1 MWQGLCSIAGRYVR
15 RAYNSAPWE
24 EGPCAFVPAAM
35 RRPRACSSRRSGLV
49 TALCAAVGIA
59 FLLAPPPAF
68 AQSTT
73 LVSNL
78 DRPAAYHGAAGIY
91 AQGFRTGANTAG
103 YTITN
108 VQVRLIAGSVTS
120 STKTSVLIRQERNGE
135 PGALVTSLTTQTPLV
150 DGVNTF
156 AAPANTTLNPRTN
169 YFITVNETLP
179 AGVPF
184 TVSQRAV
191 YEFTGRGEQSGTDGW
206 RIDDKLLFKNHLSQD
221 WGTSNRQLLFIGV
234 NGDGHTTNTEPP
246 VEIVPP
252 TVDGTV
258 PDSSLVTNTHLR
270 RQSDILHPYAY
281 GGLYTGLWAQGFV
294 TGSNRHGYTVTEI
307 DIVLNTMASPEAPT
321 VELHHTPHLNG
332 ATRFV
337 SPPIAHR
344 RLAAGQVLTYR
355 APSGT
360 RLNPSTRY
368 YVRVRHSSSSATEAH
383 RVVRVRDDGE
393 AGAPGGWSIDD
404 NAMVAAKNNVW
415 NYAPDP
421 DRRSLQ
427 IGVKGFPNAGTP
439 GAPTGLVTTAD
450 GTDRIDLSW
459 HAPSDTGAVGVPVG
473 GYRIEVSTDGG
484 ATFSDLVA
492 NTTNA
497 DTTYAHTGFQPG
509 ETRHYR
515 VSAITSGTT
524 GNASGVANATT
535 DAVVPGAPTGL
546 TATANGETR
555 IDLTWTAPEY
565 DGGSTITGY
574 RIEVSTGPQF
584 NTLVADTGNANTSYS
599 HTDLQAGDI
608 RHYRVSAIN
617 SAGTGDPSNIASAT
631 IASTTGQAVVDPP
644 TVVGTPVVSGAG
656 SDGTWTQGE
665 TVGVTVTFSEAV
677 NVDTSGGTPSIGIG
691 LGGTVARSATYAS
704 GTGTTELVFG
714 YTLVQGDGSHSLM
727 AVTPASLALNGG
739 TIRSAANQTNAQ
751 LAHNGTVSSS
761 TLATVPEP
769 SAPGV
774 PEPSA
779 PGVPTT
785 RDSLVT
791 NTHLRRQSDILHPDA
806 YGGLYTGLWAQG
818 FVTGSNRH
826 GYTVTEIDIVLNTMA
841 SPEAPTV
848 ELHHTPH
855 LNGATRFVSPP
866 IAHRRLAAGQVLTYR
881 APSGTRLN
889 PSTRYYVRVRHSS
902 SSATEAHR
910 VVRVRDDGEA
920 GAPGGWS
927 IDDNAMVAAKNNVWN
942 YAPDPDRRSLQ
953 IGVKGFPN
961 AGTPGAPTGLVT
973 TADGTDR
980 IDLSW
985 HAPSDTGA
993 VGVPVG
999 GYRIEVSTDG
1009 GATFSDLVA
1018 NTTNADTTYAHTG
1031 FQPGETRHYRVSAI
1045 TSGTT
1050 GNASGV
1056 ANATTDAVVPGAPTG
1071 LTATANGETRIDLTW
1086 TAPEYDGGSTITGY
1100 RIAVSSGPQF
1110 NTLVADTGNA
1120 NTSYSHTDLQDGDI
1134 RHYRVSAINSAGAG
1148 DPSNIASATI
1158 ASTAVQVVVD
1168 PPTVDGTP
1176 SVSGA
1181 GTDAQWSVGETVGV
1195 TVTFSEAVDV
1205 DTSGGTPSIGISLG
1219 GTAARSATYAS
1230 GTGTTELVFGYT
1242 LVLGDGSHSL
1252 MAVTPASLA
1261 LNGGTIRSAAN
1272 QTNAQLAHNGTVVLG
1287 SSTRSTVPEA
1297 SFQDVPKS
1305 HDGATAFTVG
1315 VQFSG
1320 QPAGLSATRDAAS
1333 VLEVTGGSVTS
1344 ARVTSKSANP
1354 AWEVTVAPDG
1364 LGEVTIEVPV
1374 RACTEANAVCIGG
1387 RSLSRAVETTVPGTP
1402 MTARFTQTP
1411 SAHDGSNG
1419 FELHMEFSHEPENF
1433 SYRTVQDAL
1442 FDIEGGRIER
1452 VWRRERGKGR
1462 QWGIVVAPGGGGA
1475 VTLAARATT
1484 DCAAQY
1490 AACDAEGRK
1499 FAGDLSLTVPGPSSP
1514 PVVSIA
1520 ASATPVTEGTAAAF
1534 TLSRTGATDA
1544 ALTVTVSV
1552 SESKASVSGTPPTSV
1567 TFAAGSASATLSV
1580 ATEDDETVEDAST
1593 VTATVSS
1600 GSGYTVSGPSG
1611 TADVVVEDDDAAPV
1625 VTTASPIVVAEN
1637 ATSVATLSATDA
1649 DTAVADLSWSIPAG
1663 AAGGADAAKF
1673 ALTAG
1678 GVLTFKAAK
1687 DYESPDDADT
1697 DGEYEVTV
1705 RVNDGANAV
1714 DAALVVRLS
1723 DVDEVA
1729 PTLSSASVDG
1739 DALALTFD
1747 EALDGDSV
1755 PPKSAFA
1762 VTVAGAARGV
1772 DTVAVSEKVVTLTLS
1787 SSVSSGET
1795 VTVGYT
1801 VPTGAGAKPVKDAV
1815 GNAAATFSSA
1825 GVTNATAALPV
1836 VSIAASATPVT
1847 EGAAAAFT
1855 LSRTGATD
1863 AALTVSVSVSESE
1876 ASVSGTPPTSVTFA
1890 AASAS
1895 ATLSVATED
1904 DEVAEDASTVTATVS
1919 SGSGYTVSG
1928 TSASADVV
1936 VEDDDAAPVVT
1947 TASPIVVA
1955 ENATSVATLS
1965 ATDADTAA
1973 ADLSWSIPAGAA
1985 GGADRAKFALTA
1997 DGALS
2002 FTAAKDFEAPDD
2014 ADADGAYE
2022 VTVRVT
2028 DGVNPVDAALVVR
2041 LEGADDDTGP
2051 TASLEALPERHDGT
2065 AAFRFELHFSEAPSG
2080 LSYRTVGGGLLEVTG
2095 GTLTHA
2101 RRLTRGSNQGWEVT
2115 VEPTQAGDIV
2125 ITLPARSCGEADA
2138 ICIDGEPLARAAT
2151 ATVPGPAS
2159 SSLPVVSIA
2168 ASATPVTEGAAA
2180 AFTLSRTGA
2189 TDAALTVSVSVSESE
2204 ASVSGTPP
2212 TSVTFAAASASA
2224 TLSVAT
2230 EDDEVA
2236 EDASTV
2242 TATVSSGSGYTVSG
2256 TSASADVVVEDD
2268 DATPVVTTASPI
2280 VVAENA
2286 TSVATLSAT
2295 DADTAAADLSWSI
2308 PAGAAG
2314 GADAAQ
2320 FALTADGVLS
2330 FTAAKDYEAPDDADA
2345 DGAYEVTVRVTDGA
2359 NPVDAALVV
2368 RLSDVDDV
2376 APVLSSASVDGAVLT
2391 LTFGEALDT
2400 ASQPASSSFAVSVA
2414 GSARTVDA
2422 VAVSEKV
2429 VALTLSSAVTSGQT
2443 VTVGYTV
2450 PTGAGAKPVQDAAG
2464 NPAASFANTNTTNAT
2479 DALPVVLIAPAAT
2492 PVTEGTA
2499 AAFVLT
2505 RTGATDAALTVAV
2518 SVSESEA
2525 AVSGTPPT
2533 SVTFAAG
2540 SASATLSVATE
2551 DDEVAE
2557 DASTV
2562 TVTVSSGSDYTVDG
2576 TSGSAEAVV
2585 NDDDDAPAVTTASP
2599 IVVAENATAV
2609 ATLSATDADT
2619 AAADLSWSIPEDEAG
2634 GVDGAQFTLSA
2645 DGELLFREAKDYEA
2659 PDDAD
2664 ADGAYEVTVRV
2675 TDGANPVDAA
2685 LVVRL
2690 EDADD
2695 AAPAL
2700 TGASVDGAA
2709 LTLTFGEAL
2718 DGDSVPPPSSFAVT
2732 VAGSARAIDSA
2743 AVSGSTVGLT
2753 LSSAVTSGETVTV
2766 GYTVPTGADVQP
2778 VQDAA
2783 GNPAVAFAN
2792 TNAIN
2797 TTAAALPGV
2806 SIAPASTPVTEGTA
2820 AAFVLTRTGATAAEL
2835 TVTVQV
2841 SEAGSVLDGTPPWSA
2856 TFASGSAE
2864 TRLSVA
2870 TENDAADEADARVSA
2885 SIMAGDGYEVDA
2897 ERASTGV
2904 DVFDDDAAVQVAA
2917 VEELW
2922 SATLTWT
2929 DLGNNWFGGFADG
2942 FSNPGWSEDGQAF
2955 RIWYISY
2962 DVGARTLLM
2971 AHDGSGGLIGEPGE
2985 LSLHVGGHEVGAGE
2999 ALSAFAGARVG
3010 RVGGVD
3016 AQWSV
3021 GEEVTVRLTRASGDA
3036 EAGPAGPGFS
3046 VADAQANEASG
3057 VPLRFRVTLDA
3068 PAQSTVSVR
3077 YRTANG
3083 TAQAG
3088 ADYVAGRGAVRFAR
3102 GETAKT
3108 IAVAVVQDSHDEGSE
3123 TMTLTLSGPHGATV
3137 ADGTATGTI
3146 SNTGPIPQAWSAR
3159 FGRTVAEQA
3168 IDAVQ
3173 ARFEA
3178 PRTLGLAGTIAG
3190 QPLAS
3195 TTTTDRS
3202 HEQVQD
3208 AREGLENLAKWF
3220 DGTPKEDNELGTGM
3234 NTLTGGEV
3242 LSTSSFAL
3250 TEGTAESG
3258 FASFWGRGA
3267 VTHFDGRDEEM
3278 TLDGEV
3284 ASAMLGADFSRD
3296 AWLGGVMVSH
3306 SLGKGG
3312 YRSSDSNGEVEST
3325 LTALFPY
3332 ARYTLSERV
3341 SVWGM
3346 AGYGEGTLTVTPE
3359 GSAPLRPDMDLLM
3372 GALGVRGVLV
3382 DGGADGPTLTAKSD
3396 AFAVHTSTDSVSGSA
3411 GNLEASKADVT
3422 RVRFALEG
3430 SRPVRLGE
3438 SVVLTPSLE
3447 LGVRHDGGDAE
3458 TGFGA
3463 DIGAG
3468 LALSDPTRGISAE
3481 VRARGLL
3488 THEAQKMRERGLSGT
3503 LAFDPAP
3510 DTERGLSVSL
3520 TQTVG
3525 AQGAGGADAL
3535 LERRT
3540 LAGLGAEEDGALS
3553 ARRLDTRIGYG
3564 LGVFDNRWTAVPEL
3578 GLGLSERDREV
3589 RLGWRLV
3596 ERVTTGLAFELGVEG
3611 TRREWTDTDDGAE
3624 HGIGIGAGWRLAGAR
3639 ASHGSLEMRVE
3650 AARRDVANDDRA
3662 PEHTIGLNVRARW

>member
-1 MWQGLCSIAGRYVR
+1 MRLGGNGAMEFVWQGLCSIAGRYVR
-15 RAYNSAPWE
+15 RVYNSAQWE
-24 EGPCAFVPAAM
+24 EVPCAFVPAAM
-35 RRPRACSSRRSGLV
+35 RRPRACSSRPSELV

-103 YTITN
+103 YTLTN

-120 STKTSVLIRQERNGE
+120 STKTSVLIRQARNGE
-135 PGALVTSLTTQTPLV
+135 PGALVTALTTQTPLV

-169 YFITVNETLP
+169 YFITVNEILP
-179 AGVPF
+179 PPTGAPGGVPF
-184 TVSQRAV
+184 VAGPRAV

-221 WGTSNRQLLFIGV
+221 WGTSNRQLLLFIGV
-234 NGDGHTTNTEPP
+234 NGDVHTTNTEPQGG
-246 VEIVPP
+246 IVPP

-270 RQSDILHPYAY
+270 RQSDILHPDSH
-281 GGLYTGLWAQGFV
+281 GKLHTGLWAQGFV

-393 AGAPGGWSIDD
+393 AGVPGGWSIDD
-404 NAMVAAKNNVW
+404 NAMVAPKNNIW

-421 DRRSLQ
+421 NRRSLQ

-439 GAPTGLVTTAD
+439 GAPTGLVATAD
-450 GTDRIDLSW
+450 GTDRIDFSW

-497 DTTYAHTGFQPG
+497 DTTNAHTGLQPG

-546 TATANGETR
+546 TATANGQTR

-574 RIEVSTGPQF
+574 RIAVSTGPQF

-599 HTDLQAGDI
+599 HTGLQAGDI

-617 SAGTGDPSNIASAT
+617 SAGAGDPSNIASAT
-631 IASTTGQAVVDPP
+631 IASTSGQVVVDPP
-644 TVVGTPVVSGAG
+644 TVDGTPSVSGAG
-656 SDGTWTQGE
+656 TDAQWSVGG

-677 NVDTSGGTPSIGIG
+677 DVDTSGGTPSIGIS
-691 LGGTVARSATYAS
+691 LGGTAARSATYAR

-714 YTLVQGDGSHSLM
+714 YTLVEGDGSHSLM
-727 AVTPASLALNGG
+727 VVTPASLALNGG

-751 LAHNGTVSSS
+751 LAHNGTVVLGSS
-761 TLATVPEP
+761 TLVTVPET
-769 SAPGV
+769 
-774 PEPSA
+774 SA

-791 NTHLRRQSDILHPDA
+791 NTHLRRQSDILHPDSH
-806 YGGLYTGLWAQG
+806 GKLHTGLWAQG

-920 GAPGGWS
+920 GVPGGWS
-927 IDDNAMVAAKNNVWN
+927 IDDNAMVAPKNNIWN
-942 YAPDPDRRSLQ
+942 YAPDPNRRSLQ

-961 AGTPGAPTGLVT
+961 AGTPGAPTGLVA

-980 IDLSW
+980 IDFSW

-1018 NTTNADTTYAHTG
+1018 NTTNADTTNVHTG
-1031 FQPGETRHYRVSAI
+1031 LQPGETRHYRVSAI

-1071 LTATANGETRIDLTW
+1071 LTATANGQTRIDLTW

-1100 RIAVSSGPQF
+1100 RIAVSSGSGF
-1110 NTLVADTGNA
+1110 SDLVADTGNA

-1205 DTSGGTPSIGISLG
+1205 DTSGGTPSIGIDLG
-1219 GTAARSATYAS
+1219 GTAARSTTYAS

-1242 LVLGDGSHSL
+1242 LVQGDGSHSL
-1252 MAVTPASLA
+1252 MAVTPNSLA

-1333 VLEVTGGSVTS
+1333 VLEVTGGSVTG

-1354 AWEVTVAPDG
+1354 DWEVTVAPDG

-1374 RACTEANAVCIGG
+1374 RTCTEANAVCIGG
-1387 RSLSRAVETTVPGTP
+1387 RSLSRAAETTVPGTP

-1442 FDIEGGRIER
+1442 FDIKGGRIER

-1462 QWGIVVAPGGGGA
+1462 QWGIVVAPDGGGA
-1475 VTLAARATT
+1475 VTLVARATT
-1484 DCAAQY
+1484 DCAAQN
-1490 AACDAEGRK
+1490 AVCDAEGWK
-1499 FAGDLSLTVPGPSSP
+1499 FAGELSLTVPGPSSP

-1534 TLSRTGATDA
+1534 TLARTGATDA
-1544 ALTVTVSV
+1544 ALTVT
-1552 SESKASVSGTPPTSV
+1552 
-1567 TFAAGSASATLSV
+1567 
-1580 ATEDDETVEDAST
+1580 
-1593 VTATVSS
+1593 
-1600 GSGYTVSGPSG
+1600 
-1611 TADVVVEDDDAAPV
+1611 
-1625 VTTASPIVVAEN
+1625 
-1637 ATSVATLSATDA
+1637 
-1649 DTAVADLSWSIPAG
+1649 
-1663 AAGGADAAKF
+1663 
-1673 ALTAG
+1673 
-1678 GVLTFKAAK
+1678 
-1687 DYESPDDADT
+1687 
-1697 DGEYEVTV
+1697 
-1705 RVNDGANAV
+1705 
-1714 DAALVVRLS
+1714 
-1723 DVDEVA
+1723 
-1729 PTLSSASVDG
+1729 
-1739 DALALTFD
+1739 
-1747 EALDGDSV
+1747 
-1755 PPKSAFA
+1755 
-1762 VTVAGAARGV
+1762 
-1772 DTVAVSEKVVTLTLS
+1772 
-1787 SSVSSGET
+1787 
-1795 VTVGYT
+1795 
-1801 VPTGAGAKPVKDAV
+1801 
-1815 GNAAATFSSA
+1815 
-1825 GVTNATAALPV
+1825 
-1836 VSIAASATPVT
+1836 
-1847 EGAAAAFT
+1847 
-1855 LSRTGATD
+1855 
-1863 AALTVSVSVSESE
+1863 VSVSESE

-1895 ATLSVATED
+1895 AALSVTTED

-1928 TSASADVV
+1928 TSGSADVV

-1955 ENATSVATLS
+1955 ENVTAVATLT

-1973 ADLSWSIPAGAA
+1973 ADLAWSIPAGAA
-1985 GGADRAKFALTA
+1985 GGADAAQFALTADGVLSFGAAKDYEAPDDTDTDGQYEVTVRVTDGANPVDAALVVRLSDVDDVAPVLSSASVDGAALTLTFGEALDEGSVPPASAFAVTVAGATRIVDTAAVSGSVVTLTLTSAVTSGETVTVSYTVPTGGDATPVKDAAGNAAATFSSAEVTNATAALPVVSIVASATPVTEGAAAAFTLSRTGATDAALTVTVSVSESEAAVSGTPPTSATFAAGAAGAVLSVATEDDEAVEEASTVTATVSPGTGYTVDGTSGSAEAVVEDDDAAPVVGTASPIVVAENATAVVTLTATDADTAAADLAWSIPAGAAGGADGAKFALTA

-2002 FTAAKDFEAPDD
+2002 FKAAKDYEAPDD
-2014 ADADGAYE
+2014 ADADGDYE

-2028 DGVNPVDAALVVR
+2028 DGANPVDAALVVR
-2041 LEGADDDTGP
+2041 LSADDDTGP
-2051 TASLEALPERHDGT
+2051 TASFEALPERHDGT
-2065 AAFRFELHFSEAPSG
+2065 APFRFELHFSEAPSG

-2095 GTLTHA
+2095 GTLTHV
-2101 RRLTRGSNQGWEVT
+2101 RRLTRGRNQGWEVT
-2115 VEPTQAGDIV
+2115 VVPTQAGDIV

-2138 ICIDGEPLARAAT
+2138 ICIDGVPLARAAT

-2159 SSLPVVSIA
+2159 SSLPVVSIVA
-2168 ASATPVTEGAAA
+2168 TATPVTEGAAA

-2189 TDAALTVSVSVSESE
+2189 TDAALTVTVSVSESE

-2224 TLSVAT
+2224 ALSVTT

-2256 TSASADVVVEDD
+2256 TSGSADVVVEDD
-2268 DATPVVTTASPI
+2268 DAAPVVATASPI
-2280 VVAENA
+2280 VVAENVTA
-2286 TSVATLSAT
+2286 VATLSAT

-2330 FTAAKDYEAPDDADA
+2330 FGAAKDYEAPDDMDT
-2345 DGAYEVTVRVTDGA
+2345 DGQYEVTVRVTDGA

-2376 APVLSSASVDGAVLT
+2376 APVLSSASVDGAALT
-2391 LTFGEALDT
+2391 LTFGEALDEG
-2400 ASQPASSSFAVSVA
+2400 SVPPASAFAVTVA
-2414 GSARTVDA
+2414 GATRIVDTA
-2422 VAVSEKV
+2422 AVSGSV
-2429 VALTLSSAVTSGQT
+2429 VTLTLTSAVTSGET
-2443 VTVGYTV
+2443 VTVSYTV

-2464 NPAASFANTNTTNAT
+2464 NPAASFANTNATNAT
-2479 DALPVVLIAPAAT
+2479 DALPVVSIAASAM
-2492 PVTEGTA
+2492 PVTEGAA
-2499 AAFVLT
+2499 AAFTLS
-2505 RTGATDAALTVAV
+2505 RTGATAAALTVAV
-2518 SVSESEA
+2518 SVAETGA
-2525 AVSGTPPT
+2525 AVSGTPST

-2551 DDEVAE
+2551 DDEAVE
-2557 DASTV
+2557 EASTV
-2562 TVTVSSGSDYTVDG
+2562 TATVSPGTGYTVDG

-2585 NDDDDAPAVTTASP
+2585 EDDDAAPVVGTASP

-2609 ATLSATDADT
+2609 VTLTATDADT
-2619 AAADLSWSIPEDEAG
+2619 AAADLAWSIPAGAAG
-2634 GVDGAQFTLSA
+2634 GADGAKFALTA
-2645 DGELLFREAKDYEA
+2645 DGALSFKAAKDYEA

-2664 ADGAYEVTVRV
+2664 ADGDYEVTVRV
-2675 TDGANPVDAA
+2675 TDGVNPVDAA
-2685 LVVRL
+2685 LLVRL

-2718 DGDSVPPPSSFAVT
+2718 DEESVPSTSSFAVT

-2743 AVSGSTVGLT
+2743 AVSGSTVVLT

-2766 GYTVPTGADVQP
+2766 GYTLPTGTDATLL
-2778 VQDAA
+2778 QDAA
-2783 GNPAVAFAN
+2783 ANEVASFVKTDADNRTAPATPV
-2792 TNAIN
+2792 
-2797 TTAAALPGV
+2797 V

-2820 AAFVLTRTGATAAEL
+2820 AAFTLSRTGATAAEL

-2841 SEAGSVLDGTPPWSA
+2841 SEAGSVLDGTPPSSA

-2885 SIMAGDGYEVDA
+2885 SIVAGDGYEVDA
-2897 ERASTGV
+2897 ERASAGV
-2904 DVFDDDAAVQVAA
+2904 DVFDDDAAAQA

-2922 SATLTWT
+2922 STTLTWS
-2929 DLGNNWFGGFADG
+2929 DLGNNWYGGFADG
-2942 FSNPGWSEDGQAF
+2942 FTNPGWSEDGQAYS
-2955 RIWYISY
+2955 IWYISY
-2962 DVGARTLLM
+2962 DAGARTLRM
-2971 AHDGSGGLIGEPGE
+2971 AHDGSGGVIAEPGQ
-2985 LSLHVGGHEVGAGE
+2985 LSLHIGE
-2999 ALSAFAGARVG
+2999 LRSGSGRCAR
-3010 RVGGVD
+3010 
-3016 AQWSV
+3016 SV
-3021 GEEVTVRLTRASGDA
+3021 CR
-3036 EAGPAGPGFS
+3036 GPGRPGPQTS
-3046 VADAQANEASG
+3046 MQSG
-3057 VPLRFRVTLDA
+3057 A
-3068 PAQSTVSVR
+3068 
-3077 YRTANG
+3077 
-3083 TAQAG
+3083 
-3088 ADYVAGRGAVRFAR
+3088 
-3102 GETAKT
+3102 
-3108 IAVAVVQDSHDEGSE
+3108 
-3123 TMTLTLSGPHGATV
+3123 
-3137 ADGTATGTI
+3137 
-3146 SNTGPIPQAWSAR
+3146 
-3159 FGRTVAEQA
+3159 
-3168 IDAVQ
+3168 
-3173 ARFEA
+3173 
-3178 PRTLGLAGTIAG
+3178 
-3190 QPLAS
+3190 
-3195 TTTTDRS
+3195 
-3202 HEQVQD
+3202 
-3208 AREGLENLAKWF
+3208 
-3220 DGTPKEDNELGTGM
+3220 
-3234 NTLTGGEV
+3234 
-3242 LSTSSFAL
+3242 
-3250 TEGTAESG
+3250 
-3258 FASFWGRGA
+3258 
-3267 VTHFDGRDEEM
+3267 
-3278 TLDGEV
+3278 
-3284 ASAMLGADFSRD
+3284 
-3296 AWLGGVMVSH
+3296 
-3306 SLGKGG
+3306 
-3312 YRSSDSNGEVEST
+3312 
-3325 LTALFPY
+3325 
-3332 ARYTLSERV
+3332 
-3341 SVWGM
+3341 
-3346 AGYGEGTLTVTPE
+3346 
-3359 GSAPLRPDMDLLM
+3359 
-3372 GALGVRGVLV
+3372 
-3382 DGGADGPTLTAKSD
+3382 
-3396 AFAVHTSTDSVSGSA
+3396 
-3411 GNLEASKADVT
+3411 
-3422 RVRFALEG
+3422 
-3430 SRPVRLGE
+3430 
-3438 SVVLTPSLE
+3438 
-3447 LGVRHDGGDAE
+3447 
-3458 TGFGA
+3458 
-3463 DIGAG
+3463 
-3468 LALSDPTRGISAE
+3468 
-3481 VRARGLL
+3481 
-3488 THEAQKMRERGLSGT
+3488 
-3503 LAFDPAP
+3503 
-3510 DTERGLSVSL
+3510 
-3520 TQTVG
+3520 
-3525 AQGAGGADAL
+3525 
-3535 LERRT
+3535 
-3540 LAGLGAEEDGALS
+3540 
-3553 ARRLDTRIGYG
+3553 
-3564 LGVFDNRWTAVPEL
+3564 
-3578 GLGLSERDREV
+3578 
-3589 RLGWRLV
+3589 
-3596 ERVTTGLAFELGVEG
+3596 
-3611 TRREWTDTDDGAE
+3611 
-3624 HGIGIGAGWRLAGAR
+3624 
-3639 ASHGSLEMRVE
+3639 
-3650 AARRDVANDDRA
+3650 
-3662 PEHTIGLNVRARW
+3662 